1 MCQNNRTEDKKGI
14 EPQLAKTKPHNDEN
28 DNHGEEKS
36 RNSLKRRLQAIYMYF
51 PKIKDKAYALNVG
64 KHALNCVWKRE
75 IVSVRNTFIFL
86 LCAQTTSFRRLRLRN
101 ISSVAARNENIFEFK
116 WILVMAIIS
125 YELWRYLLLM
135 IYE

>member
-64 KHALNCVWKRE
+64 KHALNCV
-75 IVSVRNTFIFL
+75 
-86 LCAQTTSFRRLRLRN
+86 
-101 ISSVAARNENIFEFK
+101 
-116 WILVMAIIS
+116 
-125 YELWRYLLLM
+125 
-135 IYE
+135 